1 MKLSNKLS
9 YLLVVLSFVTTLSA
23 SGELIALTA
32 QSYNKTIKESQKP
45 IFVKFWAPWCGGC
58 KEMAPAYEHT
68 AKRYKDKII
77 FAELNID
84 RYGRFAASKG
94 VKAVPT
100 IILYKNGEELDRITM
115 SLNKKQLE
123 IWTEMALE
131 DKYRFE
137 KKKN

>member
-1 MKLSNKLS
+1 
-9 YLLVVLSFVTTLSA
+9 
-23 SGELIALTA
+23 
-32 QSYNKTIKESQKP
+32 
-45 IFVKFWAPWCGGC
+45 
-58 KEMAPAYEHT
+58 MAPAYEHT